1 MKADRGIYPPTLM
14 DIVWAYDAFTW
25 SRISHRYVLDFCC
38 LANSGGKPLL
48 VMHNVGKYLMAKIK
62 QIMASRYFL
71 ISKRGLFRLSRYNK
85 IKYKYLG
92 YGINNKFLNFFL
104 L

>member
-25 SRISHRYVLDFCC
+25 YRISHRYVLDFCC

-48 VMHNVGKYLMAKIK
+48 VMHNMGKYLMAKIK
-62 QIMASRYFL
+62 QIMASRYLL
-71 ISKRGLFRLSRYNK
+71 ISKWGLFRLLVFRIFSVQ
-85 IKYKYLG
+85 
-92 YGINNKFLNFFL
+92 
-104 L
+104 

>member
-48 VMHNVGKYLMAKIK
+48 VMHNMGKYLMAKIK
-62 QIMASRYFL
+62 QIMASRYLL
-71 ISKRGLFRLSRYNK
+71 ISKWGLFRFFVYSLCNK
-85 IKYKYLG
+85 IKYK
-92 YGINNKFLNFFL
+92 IS
-104 L
+104 

>member
-48 VMHNVGKYLMAKIK
+48 VMHNMGKYLMAKIK

-71 ISKRGLFRLSRYNK
+71 ISSFQNYFRTRLSLLRYLVSTTPQK
-85 IKYKYLG
+85 PKT
-92 YGINNKFLNFFL
+92 
-104 L
+104 